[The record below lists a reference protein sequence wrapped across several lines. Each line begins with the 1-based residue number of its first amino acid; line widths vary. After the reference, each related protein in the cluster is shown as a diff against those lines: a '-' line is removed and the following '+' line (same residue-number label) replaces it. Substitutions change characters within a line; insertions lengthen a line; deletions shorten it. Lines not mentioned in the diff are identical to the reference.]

1 MVFIWWKIFS
11 IHIYF
16 TTTRENKQVFFE
28 KNCLKVKKIPRVA
41 FFAPLCE
48 LSGAV
53 LTKISP
59 KGDEKM
65 KDHTTHDED
74 LLDEVYK
81 SVTMGSDSVSTL
93 IGKTTDA
100 SMREA
105 LTAQLEGY
113 QNFAATTRTKM
124 LEKNFKVK
132 ESSVFTKIP
141 AEVTMNVTT
150 MMDNSNTKIAEMMI
164 NGSTMGIIELT
175 RKIRRT
181 PEASDDCVKIATDV
195 VAFEENNVSKMKT
208 YL

>member
-1 MVFIWWKIFS
+1 
-11 IHIYF
+11 
-16 TTTRENKQVFFE
+16 
-28 KNCLKVKKIPRVA
+28 
-41 FFAPLCE
+41 
-48 LSGAV
+48 
-53 LTKISP
+53 
-59 KGDEKM
+59 M

-93 IGKTTDA
+93 IGKTNDA

-105 LTAQLEGY
+105 LTARLEGY
-113 QNFAATTRTKM
+113 QNFASTTRTKM
-124 LEKNFKVK
+124 NEKNYKIK
-132 ESSVFTKIP
+132 EAGALTKIP

-181 PEASDDCVKIATDV
+181 PCADADSVKIASDV
-195 VAFEENNVSKMKT
+195 VAFEESGIEQMKT

>member
-1 MVFIWWKIFS
+1 M
-11 IHIYF
+11 
-16 TTTRENKQVFFE
+16 T
-28 KNCLKVKKIPRVA
+28 
-41 FFAPLCE
+41 
-48 LSGAV
+48 
-53 LTKISP
+53 
-59 KGDEKM
+59 
-65 KDHTTHDED
+65 DHTTHDED

-93 IGKTTDA
+93 IGKTTDT

-132 ESSVFTKIP
+132 EASMFAKIP

-181 PEASDDCVKIATDV
+181 PDASDDCVKIANDV
-195 VAFEENNVSKMKT
+195 VAFEENNVNRMKT

>member
-1 MVFIWWKIFS
+1 M
-11 IHIYF
+11 
-16 TTTRENKQVFFE
+16 T
-28 KNCLKVKKIPRVA
+28 
-41 FFAPLCE
+41 
-48 LSGAV
+48 
-53 LTKISP
+53 
-59 KGDEKM
+59 
-65 KDHTTHDED
+65 DHTTHDED

-100 SMREA
+100 SMRAA

-113 QNFAATTRTKM
+113 QNFASTARTKM
-124 LEKNFKVK
+124 NEKNIKIK
-132 ESSVFTKIP
+132 EASVFTKIP

-181 PEASDDCVKIATDV
+181 TDASPDCVKIATDV
-195 VAFEENNVSKMKT
+195 VAFEENNIDKMKT

>member
-1 MVFIWWKIFS
+1 
-11 IHIYF
+11 
-16 TTTRENKQVFFE
+16 
-28 KNCLKVKKIPRVA
+28 
-41 FFAPLCE
+41 
-48 LSGAV
+48 
-53 LTKISP
+53 
-59 KGDEKM
+59 M

-181 PEASDDCVKIATDV
+181 PDASDDCVKIANDV
-195 VAFEENNVSKMKT
+195 VAFEENNVSKLKT

>member
-1 MVFIWWKIFS
+1 M
-11 IHIYF
+11 
-16 TTTRENKQVFFE
+16 NKNV
-28 KNCLKVKKIPRVA
+28 
-41 FFAPLCE
+41 
-48 LSGAV
+48 S
-53 LTKISP
+53 
-59 KGDEKM
+59 
-65 KDHTTHDED
+65 ED
-74 LLDEVYK
+74 KALLDEVYK

-93 IGKTTDA
+93 IGKTNDA

-105 LTAQLEGY
+105 LTARLEGY
-113 QNFAATTRTKM
+113 QNFASTTRTKM
-124 LEKNFKVK
+124 NEKNYKIK
-132 ESSVFTKIP
+132 EAGALTKIP